1 MHVPTSPCKPVSA
14 ACEEFFPS
22 GNPHGKL
29 MGGADTPAACRGRL
43 MCRTGDLA
51 GDLLSWSSPF
61 WHAAV
66 GQKRGARVSA
76 LVLRMALLHLTCCL
90 F

>member
-1 MHVPTSPCKPVSA
+1 
-14 ACEEFFPS
+14 
-22 GNPHGKL
+22 
-29 MGGADTPAACRGRL
+29 